1 MHATCAVDAYRTQ
14 SHDSYAERSGG
25 CTAAAGD
32 KLRCVGLCGG
42 AHVDCEVP
50 LVEKPTHHRRGW
62 RRRPPLAVP
71 VPTWVGSPFAVL
83 LTGLGSGEVHSACKG
98 IVLKGAAPCWTVLQ
112 SITVLAH

>member
-1 MHATCAVDAYRTQ
+1 M
-14 SHDSYAERSGG
+14 
-25 CTAAAGD
+25 
-32 KLRCVGLCGG
+32 
-42 AHVDCEVP
+42 DCEVP
-50 LVEKPTHHRRGW
+50 LVEKSTHHRRGW

-112 SITVLAH
+112 SITVLASVPSAYYNTVDSTGSTVGLLRV